1 MMHALLH
8 VLTERDGGGEKPQ
21 VAEVLRSLLDPEG
34 MEGREQARLHPLTLT
49 LTLALTLPPT
59 LTLALPLPLTPT
71 SRREQDD
78 LLNLFYDEF
87 VHKLAR
93 PIAGR
98 TEAGTAPIIPMN
110 TAMWRPSLRWRRTWA
125 EAGIACTLQG
135 PTPQRNV
142 HRLLGLGA
150 PKTQKTPTPAHSAQ
164 RAQERQYRVCV
175 VFRRAPPPGS
185 RRCP

>member
-34 MEGREQARLHPLTLT
+34 MEGREQ
-49 LTLALTLPPT
+49 
-59 LTLALPLPLTPT
+59 
-71 SRREQDD
+71 DD

-98 TEAGTAPIIPMN
+98 TEAGTAPMN
-110 TAMWRPSLRWRRTWA
+110 GDA
-125 EAGIACTLQG
+125 EAEPEVT
-135 PTPQRNV
+135 
-142 HRLLGLGA
+142 
-150 PKTQKTPTPAHSAQ
+150 
-164 RAQERQYRVCV
+164 
-175 VFRRAPPPGS
+175 
-185 RRCP
+185 